1 MDTNLGSG
9 WQSLLEEEL
18 KKPYFKNL
26 QKFVAEE
33 RKSQKIFPPDEA
45 VFAAFRACP
54 LEKLKCVVLGQDPYT
69 GEGQATGL
77 AFSVAKGCRIPPSL
91 RNIYKELS
99 ADLALSPPAHGDL
112 SEWAKQ
118 GVLLLNTT
126 LTVREGVPLSHAKR
140 GWETFTTAVLS
151 KLADLD
157 RPLVFLLWGNAA
169 KAKFHEASAVRN
181 PRHLILSAAHPS
193 PLSAR
198 AFHGCKHFSKLNE
211 FLKSQKIT
219 PVDFFISS

>member
-9 WQSLLEEEL
+9 WQPLLEEEFN
-18 KKPYFKNL
+18 KPYFKAL
-26 QKFVAEE
+26 QAFVAEE
-33 RKSQKIFPPDEA
+33 RKREKIFPPEEA

-54 LEKLKCVVLGQDPYT
+54 LEKLKCVVLGQDPYA

-91 RNIYKELS
+91 RNIYKELA
-99 ADLALSPPAHGDL
+99 ADLAISPPSHGDL
-112 SEWAKQ
+112 SSWAEQ

-126 LTVREGVPLSHAKR
+126 LTVREGLPLSHAKQ
-140 GWETFTTAVLS
+140 GWETFTTAVLA
-151 KLADLD
+151 KLAALD

-169 KAKFHEASAVRN
+169 KAKFQDAYSGHN

-198 AFHGCKHFSKLNE
+198 AFHGCKHFSKLNH
-211 FLKSQKIT
+211 FLKTQKIT
-219 PVDFFISS
+219 PVEFIISS